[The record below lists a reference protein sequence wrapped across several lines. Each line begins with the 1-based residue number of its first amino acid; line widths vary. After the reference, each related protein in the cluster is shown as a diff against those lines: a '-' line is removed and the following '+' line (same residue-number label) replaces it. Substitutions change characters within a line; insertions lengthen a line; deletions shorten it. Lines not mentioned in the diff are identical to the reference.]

1 MPTEKDFRQLLADN
15 KPLKIVGAINAYSA
29 ILAERSGHKCIYLSG
44 SGVASASYG
53 IPDLGLTS
61 LEDVLIDVRRISKST
76 SLPLLV
82 DIDTGW
88 GDGNDISH
96 SIKMMIE
103 AGAAAVHLE
112 DQIEAKRCG
121 HRPNKKL
128 ITTDEMCERI
138 KTAVQ
143 GRGDSELFIIARTDA
158 FASEGIDGCVKRARD
173 YIDAGADGIF
183 LEAITSL
190 QDYKK
195 LKDAIQKPILAN
207 ITEFGKTPLF
217 KDKELM
223 EAGVDMMLFPLS
235 AFRASSKATEKVY
248 ESILKNGTQESVL
261 DIMQTRDELY
271 ERLDYLNFEKN
282 LDEYIK
288 NMEEK

>member
-1 MPTEKDFRQLLADN
+1 MSAGKRFREALEEN
-15 KPLKIVGAINAYSA
+15 NPLKIVGAINAYSA

-61 LEDVLIDVRRISKST
+61 LEDVLVDVKRISKST

-88 GDGNDISH
+88 GDGTNISN
-96 SIKMMIE
+96 SIEKMIE

-112 DQIEAKRCG
+112 DQIEAKRC
-121 HRPNKKL
+121 
-128 ITTDEMCERI
+128 
-138 KTAVQ
+138 
-143 GRGDSELFIIARTDA
+143 
-158 FASEGIDGCVKRARD
+158 EGCIQRSKE
-173 YIDAGADGIF
+173 YINAGADGIF

-190 QDYKK
+190 QDYKE
-195 LKDAIQKPILAN
+195 LKEAIQKPILAN

-217 KDKELM
+217 KDHELM
-223 EAGVDMMLFPLS
+223 DAGVDMMLFPLS

-248 ESILKNGTQESVL
+248 ESILKNGTQENVL

-271 ERLDYLNFEKN
+271 DRLDYLNFEKN

-288 NMEEK
+288 NMEDH